1 MGLVYFYPLVLYK
14 MNRFLTAFLILFTTV
29 VLGQL
34 KKSAEIKGQV
44 NAYVSNLEGVFVI
57 NLKSEQ
63 TVFTNETGD
72 FVIKASVGD
81 TLVFSGLQFKRKEV
95 VLCDEDF
102 QANILNVHLVT
113 MVHELNEV
121 IIRNYNNINAVSLGI
136 ISSNQKSY
144 TAAERKLKTA
154 SDLDPSASLLGGMAG
169 GSVAFDPL
177 INLISGRTAM
187 LKKELEVEKKEA
199 YMILLEK
206 MFDKEHFITTLQLP
220 LDYIKG
226 FEYYVVENQKFTKIL
241 EMKNKTTIE
250 FLLAELAEKYKAI
263 IACENE

>member
-136 ISSNQKSY
+136 ISSNHKRY
-144 TAAERKLKTA
+144 TPAERKYATA
-154 SDLDPSASLLGGMAG
+154 SSVRLNPMGLDPVLN
-169 GSVAFDPL
+169 F
-177 INLISGRTAM
+177 ISGRSKM
-187 LKKELEVEKKEA
+187 LKKEIAIEKKEVA
-199 YMILLEK
+199 IGLLEK
-206 MFDKEHFITTLQLP
+206 MFTETHFTTTLNIP
-220 LDYIKG
+220 LDFVKG
-226 FEYYVVENQKFTKIL
+226 FKYYVVDNQKFTKVL

-250 FLLAELAEKYKAI
+250 FLLGELAEKYKAI